1 MRLSQ
6 KVAIVTGAGSG
17 IGRGIAER
25 FAKEGAKV
33 CAADWNLETAA
44 ETVALIKQEKG
55 SVFAHKVDVSNWDQ
69 VKEMI
74 EQTLKHFG
82 RIDILVNN
90 AGVYL
95 PHDAVS
101 ATEEEW
107 TKTIGVDLKG
117 VWYGSKAVLPH
128 FLQKGRGRIINITS
142 IAGLYGFANSA
153 LYCAAKGGVIALTR
167 QMAVEYA
174 TGGTRINAIAPG
186 FIRTKMTQPFV
197 ENKEFF
203 EAFLKMIP
211 AGRIGEPE
219 DIANLALYLASD
231 ESDFMTGQVLIVD
244 GGQTAQ

>member
-174 TGGTRINAIAPG
+174 TGGIRINAIAPG

-219 DIANLALYLASD
+219 DIANFALYLASD

>member
-25 FAKEGAKV
+25 FAQEGAKV

-117 VWYGSKAVLPH
+117 VWYGCRAVLPH